1 LLVYLK
7 IYKYLDE
14 NGSLDPDVLIRHHKN
29 VKMFFIKFKGD
40 TLPTALTLM
49 HISGGMGL
57 YKITKK
63 IFKGKNKNKCY
74 NI

>member
-1 LLVYLK
+1 
-7 IYKYLDE
+7 
-14 NGSLDPDVLIRHHKN
+14 
-29 VKMFFIKFKGD
+29 MFFIKFKGD

-74 NI
+74 GYNITKQFSC